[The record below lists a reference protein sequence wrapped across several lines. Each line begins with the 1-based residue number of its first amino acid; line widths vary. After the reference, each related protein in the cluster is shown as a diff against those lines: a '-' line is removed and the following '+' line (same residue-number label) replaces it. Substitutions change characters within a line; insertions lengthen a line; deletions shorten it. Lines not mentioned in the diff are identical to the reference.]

1 MFEKFLIGRP
11 SVVEDIIGWLILL
24 TIRYSLRTFTMN
36 NFLLLIG
43 KLFLH
48 GYFPYMFI
56 VNVARDFI
64 NARLVHTYFSQYE

>member
-24 TIRYSLRTFTMN
+24 TIRYSLGAV
-36 NFLLLIG
+36 LIG

-56 VNVARDFI
+56 ARD
-64 NARLVHTYFSQYE
+64 